1 MPKLLSFINTFIT
14 LGPILVY
21 LCSKRIEDCLQCF
34 NKCSTVYSKHQVS
47 IHDKILKE
55 ERARSIDERLKTD
68 VFAATN
74 QAPINYYRSIGESD
88 YDLSFDDQ
96 PMTFQRNV
104 FAESRNSIT
113 VLLEEFGGCRSE
125 ESSTFIGQESRESI
139 YD

>member
-1 MPKLLSFINTFIT
+1 M
-14 LGPILVY
+14 
-21 LCSKRIEDCLQCF
+21 
-34 NKCSTVYSKHQVS
+34 YSKHQVS

-74 QAPINYYRSIGESD
+74 QAPNKYYRSIGESD

-96 PMTFQRNV
+96 PMTFSRDV

-125 ESSTFIGQESRESI
+125 ESSTFMGQESRESI